1 MGRLSKHRG
10 GTSPGL
16 EGRKASLRQQHLRHS
31 QPMCLFN
38 EGSEPIEFLTAVQG
52 QADLGD
58 LIVPCPPKIVLKG
71 QALGSWSLRPALHL
85 HLAS

>member
-16 EGRKASLRQQHLRHS
+16 EGRKASLRQQPLRHS
-31 QPMCLFN
+31 KPMCLLN
-38 EGSEPIEFLTAVQG
+38 EGSEPAESLTAVQG
-52 QADLGD
+52 QAELGE

-71 QALGSWSLRPALHL
+71 QALGLWSLRPALRL